1 MYFNSRGERVSRAR
15 WKAMYAAFQNR
26 QELIKA
32 GLMNRR
38 DLLRMGLL
46 SGAGLLVAK
55 SGLSARDFQ
64 TTGGGFG
71 GFGGGGQCASPA
83 TMPFTLPLPIP
94 PVKQPV
100 AWSSLTRAPSI
111 APNTAINPATGLK
124 YEGRTRSHQ
133 GPALGLPFPTPI
145 AYQVT
150 QRLAQV
156 RVSNQLPLQNLWTF
170 DGSATGPTYV
180 ANYGQPVLIRNVNQL
195 PADNGG
201 FGMNS
206 VSTHLHNG
214 HTPSESDGFPGD
226 FFAVGQYYDQYYPNA
241 LAGFKSTHAPAGDI
255 NEALSTLWY
264 HDHRLGFTAQ
274 NIYKGLAGFY
284 LLFNQYDTGN
294 ETTGFRLPSF
304 PTYDIPM
311 MFADRVFDC
320 ATGML
325 AFDAFNLDGILGDKF
340 EVNGVIQPVLH
351 VSPRRYRFRWLNVGP
366 SRSMQLYLTD
376 LNNASASN
384 PVWQISNDGNLLTKP
399 VQVPAVALGAAERSD
414 VIIDFSRYAGKTLY
428 IENRLEQDND
438 RGPTGQLV
446 PGGTGH
452 LLLKIVVDGPTV
464 ADASM
469 DPATAP
475 SYYSLPSVA
484 GTPTVSRSF
493 DFDQDYNGQ
502 WSINGRFFNGNT
514 PRFAVKQNTMEQWRF
529 SSGRGWAHPIHVH
542 FEEFQMTAGAPG
554 LYGSA
559 SNDNDGF
566 SRWRSQYCY
575 DGCAG
580 TSTGVQ
586 LARKDTVRIGEGG
599 DVTVRMRFRDFTGR
613 YVMHC
618 HNTVHEDHAMMLRF
632 DIGATGDTNSRP

>member
-1 MYFNSRGERVSRAR
+1 
-15 WKAMYAAFQNR
+15 
-26 QELIKA
+26 
-32 GLMNRR
+32 
-38 DLLRMGLL
+38 
-46 SGAGLLVAK
+46 
-55 SGLSARDFQ
+55 
-64 TTGGGFG
+64 
-71 GFGGGGQCASPA
+71 
-83 TMPFTLPLPIP
+83 
-94 PVKQPV
+94 
-100 AWSSLTRAPSI
+100 
-111 APNTAINPATGLK
+111 
-124 YEGRTRSHQ
+124 
-133 GPALGLPFPTPI
+133 
-145 AYQVT
+145 
-150 QRLAQV
+150 
-156 RVSNQLPLQNLWTF
+156 
-170 DGSATGPTYV
+170 
-180 ANYGQPVLIRNVNQL
+180 
-195 PADNGG
+195 
-201 FGMNS
+201 
-206 VSTHLHNG
+206 
-214 HTPSESDGFPGD
+214 
-226 FFAVGQYYDQYYPNA
+226 
-241 LAGFKSTHAPAGDI
+241 
-255 NEALSTLWY
+255 
-264 HDHRLGFTAQ
+264 
-274 NIYKGLAGFY
+274 
-284 LLFNQYDTGN
+284 
-294 ETTGFRLPSF
+294 
-304 PTYDIPM
+304 
-311 MFADRVFDC
+311 
-320 ATGML
+320 
-325 AFDAFNLDGILGDKF
+325 
-340 EVNGVIQPVLH
+340 
-351 VSPRRYRFRWLNVGP
+351 
-366 SRSMQLYLTD
+366 
-376 LNNASASN
+376 
-384 PVWQISNDGNLLTKP
+384 
-399 VQVPAVALGAAERSD
+399 VPAVALGAAERSD

-428 IENRLEQDND
+428 IENRLEQDNG

-475 SYYSLPSVA
+475 SYYALPSVA